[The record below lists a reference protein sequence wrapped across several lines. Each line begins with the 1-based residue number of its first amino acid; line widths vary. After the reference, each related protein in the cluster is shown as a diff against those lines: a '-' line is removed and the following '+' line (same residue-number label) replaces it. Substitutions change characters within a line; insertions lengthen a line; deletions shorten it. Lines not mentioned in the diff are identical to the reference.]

1 MIEMPFRKDNVLIRK
16 YDKMMVSVG
25 NHLFEAECLLNSFMK
40 EMAEIHQDMIL
51 DLEIELPED
60 GSVSTIIL
68 NRIIWNDIKRCVEL
82 EAKKE
87 ESKYLI
93 CWDNLAITIKNV
105 IADYIHLKLLS
116 DEIYMNI
123 RN

>member
-1 MIEMPFRKDNVLIRK
+1 MIEMPFRKDNDLIRK
-16 YDKMMVSVG
+16 YDEMMVSVG
-25 NHLFEAECLLNSFMK
+25 NHLFEAECLLNTFIK
-40 EMAEIHQDMIL
+40 EMADIHQDMIF
-51 DLEIELPED
+51 DLEMELPEN
-60 GSVSTIIL
+60 GSASTIIL
-68 NRIIWNDIKRCVEL
+68 NRISWNNKKGCVEL
-82 EAKKE
+82 EVKKE

-93 CWDNLAITIKNV
+93 CWDNLTINIKNL